1 MPELSQNFEF
11 TINSASTVQVDH
23 PAASTVVTYTSESRK
38 GDGYY
43 KGGDAFHT
51 VEIKLDDFIGNI
63 KFQGSLAQEPADSD
77 WFDVTLEGQA
87 SADLEYTN
95 GTSEAKLYNMIGN
108 FVYVRVVVSNF
119 TQGTISYIRMNY

>member
-23 PAASTVVTYTSESRK
+23 PSDSSVQTYTSSQSK

-51 VEIKLDDFIGNI
+51 VEVKIDDFVGNI
-63 KFQGSLAQEPADSD
+63 KFQGTLAQKPTSSD
-77 WFDVTLEGQA
+77 WFAVTLEGQ
-87 SADLEYTN
+87 SGADLEYTN
-95 GTSEAKLYNMIGN
+95 GTTEAKLYNMIGN

>member
-23 PAASTVVTYTSESRK
+23 PADSTVVTYTSESRK

-63 KFQGSLAQEPADSD
+63 KFQG
-77 WFDVTLEGQA
+77 
-87 SADLEYTN
+87 
-95 GTSEAKLYNMIGN
+95 
-108 FVYVRVVVSNF
+108 
-119 TQGTISYIRMNY
+119 

>member
-23 PAASTVVTYTSESRK
+23 PADSTVVTYTSESRK

-119 TQGTISYIRMNY
+119 QVTSLF